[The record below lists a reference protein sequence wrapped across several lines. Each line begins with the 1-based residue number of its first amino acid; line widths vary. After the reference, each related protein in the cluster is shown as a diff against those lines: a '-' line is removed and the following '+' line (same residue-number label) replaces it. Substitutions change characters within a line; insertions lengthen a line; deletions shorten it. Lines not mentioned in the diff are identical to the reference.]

1 MIDWNSLIDEALVFI
16 PIFARVATLLRI
28 APILSSSAIPPLARG
43 GLAFFSS
50 VIFMPFVSPM
60 YGSLSGLGAG
70 YAVVVLGEIM
80 LGILMGLFLQII
92 FAVFQTAGQFFSFQ
106 MGFGAS
112 QVFDPMAQIEIPL
125 IGQFLNLVGIGVFLS
140 VAGVPRLFILA
151 LGRSFEIMK
160 GTDLLSAGEFLETSM
175 IASIGRLF
183 EQALLLSLPMLGMLV
198 LVSISMG
205 LLARAAPQM
214 NLLVIGFPIQIG
226 VGFIV
231 LLTASPFLV
240 EKMSALIEMGFG
252 MIQSYFVSVRDSL
265 R

>member
-92 FAVFQTAGQFFSFQ
+92 FAVFQTAGQFFHFKWVS
-106 MGFGAS
+106 GL
-112 QVFDPMAQIEIPL
+112 PKCLTPWL
-125 IGQFLNLVGIGVFLS
+125 KLRYLS
-140 VAGVPRLFILA
+140 SGNF
-151 LGRSFEIMK
+151 
-160 GTDLLSAGEFLETSM
+160 
-175 IASIGRLF
+175 
-183 EQALLLSLPMLGMLV
+183 
-198 LVSISMG
+198 
-205 LLARAAPQM
+205 
-214 NLLVIGFPIQIG
+214 
-226 VGFIV
+226 
-231 LLTASPFLV
+231 
-240 EKMSALIEMGFG
+240 
-252 MIQSYFVSVRDSL
+252 
-265 R
+265 

>member
-1 MIDWNSLIDEALVFI
+1 
-16 PIFARVATLLRI
+16 
-28 APILSSSAIPPLARG
+28 
-43 GLAFFSS
+43 
-50 VIFMPFVSPM
+50 
-60 YGSLSGLGAG
+60 
-70 YAVVVLGEIM
+70 
-80 LGILMGLFLQII
+80 
-92 FAVFQTAGQFFSFQ
+92 
-106 MGFGAS
+106 
-112 QVFDPMAQIEIPL
+112 MAQIEIPL

-214 NLLVIGFPIQIG
+214 NLLVIGFPIQIS